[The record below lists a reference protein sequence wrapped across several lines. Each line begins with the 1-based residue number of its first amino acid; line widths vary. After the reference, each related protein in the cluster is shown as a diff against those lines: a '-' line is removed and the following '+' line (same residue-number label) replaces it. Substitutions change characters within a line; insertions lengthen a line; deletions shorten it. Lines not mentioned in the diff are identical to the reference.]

1 MTLGWP
7 QFVALVAALFTTAAV
22 VVMVM
27 FERDISEHFHRLVV
41 HQYERELGFEIGLV
55 KGFSDAPEEGRWGIA
70 HVTPGG
76 AMHRAGLRSG
86 DLVFSYHGYAFS
98 ELSWVISE
106 AAMGRTACVFV
117 MNAEE
122 ARTGSGRDVCLKGT
136 TQDRK
141 R

>member
-7 QFVALVAALFTTAAV
+7 QFVALVAGLCTIAAV
-22 VVMVM
+22 VTIMLQ
-27 FERDISEHFHRLVV
+27 RDISEYFHRLEVRP
-41 HQYERELGFEIGLV
+41 YEQELGFEIGLV
-55 KGFSDAPEEGRWGIA
+55 KGFPNAPKEGWWGIA

-98 ELSWVISE
+98 ELRWVIGE
-106 AAMGRTACVFV
+106 AVRGRTACVFV

-122 ARTGSGRDVCLKGT
+122 RRTGSGREVCLKGIT
-136 TQDRK
+136 KD
-141 R
+141 